1 MDQSEIAKSSLTM
14 MAEQAN
20 LLANVA
26 THPKATKLAQKALGC
41 SVEGLKAHSKGDVVG
56 ASMHASYAATHLTNA
71 AKLHVSTLDDFP
83 EPQMLDLAHLGKAH
97 SMHQDYV
104 DAINEGKK
112 NGS

>member
-1 MDQSEIAKSSLTM
+1 MDQSSLTM
-14 MAEQAN
+14 LSEQAN
-20 LLANVA
+20 LLATVA
-26 THPKATKLAQKALGC
+26 THPKAVRLAQKALGC
-41 SVEGLKAHSKGDVVG
+41 SVEGLKAHSSGDYTG
-56 ASMHASYAATHLTNA
+56 ASMHASYAAAHLTDA

>member
-14 MAEQAN
+14 LAEQAN

-26 THPKATKLAQKALGC
+26 THPKASRLAQKALGC
-41 SVEGLKAHSKGDVVG
+41 SIEGLKAHSKGDVAG
-56 ASMHASYAATHLTNA
+56 ASMHASYAANHLTDA

-97 SMHQDYV
+97 SIHQSYV
-104 DAINEGKK
+104 DSINEGKK
-112 NGS
+112 NGR

>member
-26 THPKATKLAQKALGC
+26 THPKATRLAQKALGC

-97 SMHQDYV
+97 SIHRSYV

-112 NGS
+112 NGR